1 MQKFIALCLFN
12 SITMSDVVLKVEHL
26 YKRYR
31 LGNVDRQAFKE
42 DVVSFWHKMRGLP
55 DPYETYT
62 TSNELAAAKSAE
74 EVKSRYVWSLQD
86 VNFEVKR
93 GEVVGIIGKNG
104 AGKST
109 LLKILSKT
117 TTPTKGKVKIKGRIA
132 SLLEVGTGF
141 HPDLTGRENI
151 YMNGAILGMNRR
163 EITAKLDEIV
173 AFAGIEAFMDTPV
186 KRYSSGMYVRLAFAV
201 AAHLEPDILIVDEV
215 LAVGDADFQ
224 KKCIGKMKDVSQG
237 EGRTVLF
244 VSHNILSIKQLCN
257 KGVLLKNG
265 QLELHDNIQNVI
277 DAYLKKDRLQEQ
289 KIPENWSLYN
299 TGEGKFKTFAILN
312 QNDEPIDEVYYL
324 EDIKLR
330 LTVEIFKPIK
340 SALLDVKMTSMEG
353 TYITYATTNFEG
365 IKELSLEKG
374 EYTFDITLE
383 NRLVPGSYSF
393 VIGIHHTTGL
403 SIDYVQ
409 QIGNITV
416 SNISKGSMDYVIP
429 ATHGFI
435 INQSKW
441 TSKQLNLH
449 ENTYL

>member
-1 MQKFIALCLFN
+1 
-12 SITMSDVVLKVEHL
+12 MSDIVLKVEHL

-42 DVVSFWHKMRGLP
+42 DIISFWHKMRGLP

-86 VNFEVKR
+86 VNFEVKK

-151 YMNGAILGMNRR
+151 YMNGAILGMTRH

-173 AFAGIEAFMDTPV
+173 AFAGIEAFIDTPV

-244 VSHNILSIKQLCN
+244 VSHNMNVINNLCTKAFFLQNGKCIYDGNIKQAVSYYLGLDKN
-257 KGVLLKNG
+257 NGVTHWQLTNLLKLDCYFTTVK
-265 QLELHDNIQNVI
+265 LENEDGSLLVEGYDVNNKHKVFLVLDFVAQSEVSSLHLVYHVRKTDGTIVYSSYYI
-277 DAYLKKDRLQEQ
+277 DKANDYLRLKK
-289 KIPENWSLYN
+289 
-299 TGEGKFKTFAILN
+299 GKYQVRVELPTWLLN
-312 QNDEPIDEVYYL
+312 PNHYL
-324 EDIKLR
+324 
-330 LTVEIFKPIK
+330 
-340 SALLDVKMTSMEG
+340 
-353 TYITYATTNFEG
+353 
-365 IKELSLEKG
+365 LEA
-374 EYTFDITLE
+374 Y
-383 NRLVPGSYSF
+383 
-393 VIGIHHTTGL
+393 
-403 SIDYVQ
+403 
-409 QIGNITV
+409 IGNEYSGHTHSDTFLSFHV
-416 SNISKGSMDYVIP
+416 TDVYTNI
-429 ATHGFI
+429 AHNREGFI
-435 INQSKW
+435 YCPQDWRVMPI
-441 TSKQLNLH
+441 
-449 ENTYL
+449 

>member
-12 SITMSDVVLKVEHL
+12 SITMSDIVLKVEHL

-42 DVVSFWHKMRGLP
+42 DVISFWNKMRGLP

-86 VNFEVKR
+86 VNFEVKK

-151 YMNGAILGMNRR
+151 YMNGAILGMTRH

-173 AFAGIEAFMDTPV
+173 AFAGIEAFIDTPV

-244 VSHNILSIKQLCN
+244 VSHNMTSIKQLCTA
-257 KGVLLKNG
+257 GVLLKNG
-265 QLELHDNIQNVI
+265 EVIANGNIQTIVE
-277 DAYLKKDRLQEQ
+277 AYLKKD
-289 KIPENWSLYN
+289 KMIANIIPDEYSLHN
-299 TGEGKFKTFAILN
+299 TGEAKFRTFSVLN
-312 QNDEPIDEVYYL
+312 DRNEVVDEVYYQ
-324 EDIKLR
+324 EDIKISVTLE
-330 LTVEIFKPIK
+330 VFKPIK
-340 SALLDVKMTSMEG
+340 SAILDVKIMTTDG
-353 TYITYATTNFEG
+353 IYITYTTTNFAG
-365 IKELSLEKG
+365 IQQISLDKG
-374 EYTFDITLE
+374 EYTFEVLVE
-383 NRLVPGSYSF
+383 NKIVPGNYSF
-393 VIGIHHTTGL
+393 AIGIHHADGT
-403 SIDYVQ
+403 SIDYIQ

-416 SNISKGSMDYVIP
+416 SNLAKHKMDYTLNW
-429 ATHGFI
+429 THGFI

>member
-1 MQKFIALCLFN
+1 
-12 SITMSDVVLKVEHL
+12 MSDIVLKVEHL

-42 DVVSFWHKMRGLP
+42 DIISFWHKMRGLP

-86 VNFEVKR
+86 VNFEVKK

-151 YMNGAILGMNRR
+151 YMNGAILGMTRH

-173 AFAGIEAFMDTPV
+173 AFAGIEAFIDTPV

-244 VSHNILSIKQLCN
+244 VSHNILSIKQLCD

-265 QLELHDNIQNVI
+265 RLELHDKIQNVI
-277 DAYLKKDRLQEQ
+277 DAYVKKDKLQGQ
-289 KIPENWSLYN
+289 TIPDNWSLYN
-299 TGEGKFKTFAILN
+299 TGEAKFKTFAIIN
-312 QNDEPIDEVYYL
+312 QNDEQVDEVYYL

-340 SALLDVKMTSMEG
+340 SAILDVKIMTMEG
-353 TYITYATTNFEG
+353 TYITYATTNFAG
-365 IKELSLEKG
+365 IKQIALEKG
-374 EYTFDITLE
+374 EYTFDVLIE
-383 NRLVPGSYSF
+383 NRIVPGNYSF
-393 VIGIHHTTGL
+393 TIGIHHADGTT
-403 SIDYVQ
+403 IDYVQ
-409 QIGNITV
+409 QIGNITI
-416 SNISKGSMDYVIP
+416 SNIAKHKMDYTLNW
-429 ATHGFI
+429 THGFI

>member
-1 MQKFIALCLFN
+1 
-12 SITMSDVVLKVEHL
+12 MSDVVLKVEHL

-31 LGNVDRQAFKE
+31 LGNIDRQAFKE
-42 DVVSFWHKMRGLP
+42 DIIGFWNKLRGLP

-86 VNFEVKR
+86 INFEVKK

-117 TTPTKGKVKIKGRIA
+117 TTPTKGQVKIKGRIA

-151 YMNGAILGMNRR
+151 YMNGAILGMTRY
-163 EITAKLDEIV
+163 EISRKLDEIV
-173 AFAGIEAFMDTPV
+173 AFAGIEAFIDTPV

-244 VSHNILSIKQLCN
+244 VSHNANAIRALCEKCLLIENGMYKIMGNVDEVLSIYSKTQVTANESNGIVSWLLESRIGNEVFLINSIKIVSQKNIPTNEIKIDEAFKVVITYEVIKEDEKVGLSLILLDNSGNCIFSSTN
-257 KGVLLKNG
+257 ALEQNFYGKPLKKGIYTSIVEFPPNFLNNG
-265 QLELHDNIQNVI
+265 IFVVTIIGFGANWVGSFRLDNILEFEAI
-277 DAYLKKDRLQEQ
+277 DALALRGDYYGNYGGFLRPNLK
-289 KIPENWSLYN
+289 W
-299 TGEGKFKTFAILN
+299 
-312 QNDEPIDEVYYL
+312 
-324 EDIKLR
+324 
-330 LTVEIFKPIK
+330 
-340 SALLDVKMTSMEG
+340 
-353 TYITYATTNFEG
+353 ITNYQG
-365 IKELSLEKG
+365 
-374 EYTFDITLE
+374 
-383 NRLVPGSYSF
+383 
-393 VIGIHHTTGL
+393 
-403 SIDYVQ
+403 Q
-409 QIGNITV
+409 
-416 SNISKGSMDYVIP
+416 
-429 ATHGFI
+429 
-435 INQSKW
+435 
-441 TSKQLNLH
+441 
-449 ENTYL
+449 

>member
-1 MQKFIALCLFN
+1 
-12 SITMSDVVLKVEHL
+12 MSDIVLKVEHL

-31 LGNVDRQAFKE
+31 LGNIDGQAFKE
-42 DVVSFWHKMRGLP
+42 DIVSFWSKLRGLP

-86 VNFEVKR
+86 VNFEVKK

-117 TTPTKGKVKIKGRIA
+117 TTPTKGNVKIKGRIA

-151 YMNGAILGMNRR
+151 YMNGAILGMTRY
-163 EITAKLDEIV
+163 EITQKLDEIV
-173 AFAGIEAFMDTPV
+173 AFAGIEAFIDTPV

-265 QLELHDNIQNVI
+265 KIEIAGDISNVI
-277 DAYLKKDRLQEQ
+277 TEYVKVNIGVSETGEIPLEADR
-289 KIPENWSLYN
+289 YN
-299 TGEGKFKTFAILN
+299 TGEAKFTKVMLLDKDGEMIRNLFFRQEFIIEVEL
-312 QNDEPIDEVYYL
+312 QVFEPIPAAMFSVQITNLDRECLAMVVNETKQSQTKLDKGKY
-324 EDIKLR
+324 KLR
-330 LTVEIFKPIK
+330 LNIPNN
-340 SALLDVKMTSMEG
+340 LLEG
-353 TYITYATTNFEG
+353 QY
-365 IKELSLEKG
+365 SLN
-374 EYTFDITLE
+374 L
-383 NRLVPGSYSF
+383 LVCHYPSGSD
-393 VIGIHHTTGL
+393 
-403 SIDYVQ
+403 IDYVEKVYDFS
-409 QIGNITV
+409 IERLARVGEEDFRWTKHGNFLLDSHFHIT
-416 SNISKGSMDYVIP
+416 P
-429 ATHGFI
+429 
-435 INQSKW
+435 Q
-441 TSKQLNLH
+441 
-449 ENTYL
+449 